1 MFIHATLGIPRLLFD
16 VKTDK
21 SMEAKF
27 GKSTIDVFLV
37 QDSTHLCIIMEIHRY
52 WRLLEQDHR
61 HLDLNVECPRSSGK
75 KQMNND

>member
-1 MFIHATLGIPRLLFD
+1 MFIHATLGIPQLLFD

-37 QDSTHLCIIMEIHRY
+37 QDFP
-52 WRLLEQDHR
+52 
-61 HLDLNVECPRSSGK
+61 VK
-75 KQMNND
+75 

>member
-37 QDSTHLCIIMEIHRY
+37 QDSAHLCIIEVLRFWKI
-52 WRLLEQDHR
+52 L
-61 HLDLNVECPRSSGK
+61 
-75 KQMNND
+75 KQNQTTI

>member
-1 MFIHATLGIPRLLFD
+1 MFIHATLEIPRLLFD

-37 QDSTHLCIIMEIHRY
+37 QDFR
-52 WRLLEQDHR
+52 
-61 HLDLNVECPRSSGK
+61 VK
-75 KQMNND
+75 